1 MNRIKDL
8 YQTLKRTSAL
18 PTLLAVLLLS
28 ACNDGTE
35 SSSNEVEEM
44 DSLSQPSGNDGVPLD
59 NLERSRDTDTVEQ
72 QTESNSGVSMDNLNR
87 SPEDDTT
94 SRVAD

>member
-1 MNRIKDL
+1 MNKIKDL
-8 YQTLKRTSAL
+8 YHILKRTSAL
-18 PTLLAVLLLS
+18 PTLLAALLVS

-35 SSSNEVEEM
+35 SSSNEVV
-44 DSLSQPSGNDGVPLD
+44 DSLGQSSGNDGVPLD

-72 QTESNSGVSMDNLNR
+72 QAEPNSGVSMDNLNR

-94 SRVAD
+94 STVAD

>member
-1 MNRIKDL
+1 MNKIKDL

-18 PTLLAVLLLS
+18 PTLLAALLLS

-35 SSSNEVEEM
+35 SSSNEVV

-72 QTESNSGVSMDNLNR
+72 QTEPNSGVSMDNLNR
-87 SPEDDTT
+87 SP
-94 SRVAD
+94 